1 MSRPSFRERLTVIV
15 SGLAALVV
23 INLLVLVAVNRP
35 RLARAE
41 NADQTTATLDAQVE
55 RAEKQVD
62 DLGAKVDRLES
73 NKAALEKFFN
83 EDLDS
88 KRARLVAI
96 QREIQKIAETFQ
108 VGLNQLK
115 FDHEEVPGTNLIRF
129 AVTIPL
135 TGGYYN
141 LRQFVQEV
149 ERSDIF
155 LIIESVQLQQSERG
169 GAMLNLNI
177 RLTSYFIDDAT
188 IGNRFTVGG

>member
-1 MSRPSFRERLTVIV
+1 MNRRSFRERLTTIV
-15 SGLAALVV
+15 GGLLALVA
-23 INLLVLVAVNRP
+23 INLLLLVAVNWP

-41 NADQTTATLDAQVE
+41 NADQTTLALDAQVK
-55 RAEKQVD
+55 RAERQVE
-62 DLGAKVDRLES
+62 DLRAKVERLES

-83 EDLDS
+83 DDLDS

-96 QREIQKIAETFQ
+96 QQEIHKIAQTFQ
-108 VGLNQLK
+108 VSLHQLN

-129 AVTIPL
+129 IVTIPL

-155 LIIESVQLQQSERG
+155 LTIESIQLQQSERG
-169 GAMLNLNI
+169 GVMLNLNI
-177 RLTSYFIDDAT
+177 RVTSYFINDS
-188 IGNRFTVGG
+188 TVGKRFIVGG